1 LQEESAEFQQ
11 AETLWEVFCDAKSQL
26 NGIETCGDNDNEDDD
41 DDNSRFSSAT
51 DDVSRS
57 AIAGGDSIMECL
69 KVPVLK
75 LKVANYV
82 DGTTVINSE
91 SGDRAPSQGI
101 ASSVVTPN
109 ECSSDFDAASESQ
122 SMSTTQGRLSSCSEL
137 DDQNTTEVFAYT

>member
-1 LQEESAEFQQ
+1 M
-11 AETLWEVFCDAKSQL
+11 WEVFCDAKSQL
-26 NGIETCGDNDNEDDD
+26 NGTETCGDNDNEDNDD

-51 DDVSRS
+51 DDVSHS

-82 DGTTVINSE
+82 DGTTVVNNE
-91 SGDRAPSQGI
+91 SGDRVPSHGI
-101 ASSVVTPN
+101 VNSVVTPSN

-122 SMSTTQGRLSSCSEL
+122 SMSTTQGRLSSCSEI
-137 DDQNTTEVFAYT
+137 DDQTTTEVFYFIHVI

>member
-1 LQEESAEFQQ
+1 M
-11 AETLWEVFCDAKSQL
+11 
-26 NGIETCGDNDNEDDD
+26 NGTENGDNDNEDNED

-51 DDVSRS
+51 DDISRS

-75 LKVANYV
+75 LKVAAYV
-82 DGTTVINSE
+82 DGTTVVNNE
-91 SGDRAPSQGI
+91 SVDRIPSHSI
-101 ASSVVTPN
+101 ASSIVNPSN

-137 DDQNTTEVFAYT
+137 DDQTATEVFVSHI